1 MQPDKE
7 IKQVKFFC
15 SKKMMRWVRL
25 HMSSFFMLSYTGA
38 GPGNKCSSLANK
50 EALEA
55 NRM

>member
-55 NRM
+55 NGM